1 MQTRNRA
8 AGRTQYSRFVPRTV
22 APSGIFMPDPTAPFP
37 LARKAAPFPPTVP
50 FSPGVRCPARC
61 LLLPRPA
68 LAVLARRLL
77 PPSGGRRRLPAVDT
91 ENRRCGRNGP
101 PFPPGA
107 RRLPSGS
114 DSKSM
119 SRFLIRRHPFLRHFR
134 SIARCG
140 MPLRLRPLPPGCGR
154 VRAAVGGD
162 RADRDGAVR
171 PGGDVCSFSCKKAA
185 GAQKNRRVL
194 QVFPARSIDT
204 DLRGDYNTIW

>member
-1 MQTRNRA
+1 MPGSPIRHFYARSDNA
-8 AGRTQYSRFVPRTV
+8 FSFSPKGRSFSPAV
-22 APSGIFMPDPTAPFP
+22 
-37 LARKAAPFPPTVP
+37 PFPP
-50 FSPGVRCPARC
+50 GARCP
-61 LLLPRPA
+61 
-68 LAVLARRLL
+68 
-77 PPSGGRRRLPAVDT
+77 PSTRRRRRT
-91 ENRRCGRNGP
+91 NRCRGRNGP

-107 RRLPSGS
+107 RRLPPGS

-171 PGGDVCSFSCKKAA
+171 PGGGLCSFSCKKAA

>member
-1 MQTRNRA
+1 MPGSPIRHFYA
-8 AGRTQYSRFVPRTV
+8 RFDNAFSINPK
-22 APSGIFMPDPTAPFP
+22 
-37 LARKAAPFPPTVP
+37 ARSFSPAVPFPP
-50 FSPGVRCPARC
+50 GARCP
-61 LLLPRPA
+61 
-68 LAVLARRLL
+68 
-77 PPSGGRRRLPAVDT
+77 PSTRRRRRT
-91 ENRRCGRNGP
+91 NRCRGRNGP

-154 VRAAVGGD
+154 VRAAVDGD
-162 RADRDGAVR
+162 RTDRDGAAVR
-171 PGGDVCSFSCKKAA
+171 PGGGLCSFSCKKAA